1 MSDLAPST
9 LTVDLAAYAHNLSV
23 VRSYLPEECKILA
36 IVKANAYG
44 LGIEPIARCAVEQ
57 GAAMLGVSTVEE
69 GATLREAGIDAPIL
83 VLVQPSVDALSE
95 AIRLNLRVTIGDT
108 VAGERL
114 GEIARKQKK
123 VAVVHCEIDTGMGRQ
138 GFMPERALE
147 ELVSLTR
154 ISNIDLE
161 GVLTHFPTAEIP
173 NDSFTTE
180 QIRSFRQL
188 LKDLDKAGIPY
199 EMEHAANSAGIVN
212 YPTSHFTMV
221 RPGIMTYG
229 VWPSNQPPENVH
241 LQSVVRW
248 TSRIVAVR
256 QVPGGANIGY
266 GHTYKAPCPRKTALI
281 PVGYADGYNI
291 KLSNRG
297 MVLVRGIRCPV
308 TGMVSMDQIA
318 IDVSNVNGV
327 TEGDEVTLLGAAG
340 DSEITINDFAE
351 WAESIPYQVLTG
363 IGSRVRRAYPTE
375 T

>member
-1 MSDLAPST
+1 
-9 LTVDLAAYAHNLSV
+9 
-23 VRSYLPEECKILA
+23 
-36 IVKANAYG
+36 
-44 LGIEPIARCAVEQ
+44 
-57 GAAMLGVSTVEE
+57 
-69 GATLREAGIDAPIL
+69 
-83 VLVQPSVDALSE
+83 
-95 AIRLNLRVTIGDT
+95 
-108 VAGERL
+108 
-114 GEIARKQKK
+114 
-123 VAVVHCEIDTGMGRQ
+123 MGRQ

-147 ELVSLTR
+147 DLVSLTR

-161 GVLTHFPTAEIP
+161 GVLTHFPSAEIP

-180 QIRSFRQL
+180 QIRSFRQI

-212 YPTSHFTMV
+212 HPTSHFTMV

-229 VWPSNQPPENVH
+229 VWPSKQPAENIH
-241 LQSVVRW
+241 LQSVIRW

-256 QVPGGANIGY
+256 ELPGGANIGY

-340 DSEITINDFAE
+340 DNEITINDFAE

-363 IGSRVRRAYPTE
+363 IGSRVRRTYPTE
-375 T
+375 A

>member
-23 VRSYLPEECKILA
+23 VRSYLPEQCKILA

-44 LGIEPIARCAVEQ
+44 LGIQPIARCAVEQ
-57 GAAMLGVSTVEE
+57 GVAMLGVSTVEE
-69 GATLREAGIDAPIL
+69 GATLRQAGIDAPIL
-83 VLVQPSVDALSE
+83 VLVQPSADALSE
-95 AIRLNLRVTIGDT
+95 AIRLNLRITIGDT

-180 QIRSFRQL
+180 QIRSFRQI

-212 YPTSHFTMV
+212 HPTSHFTMV

-229 VWPSNQPPENVH
+229 VWPSNQPPENIH
-241 LQSVVRW
+241 LHSVIRW

-256 QVPGGANIGY
+256 QLPGGANIGY

-340 DSEITINDFAE
+340 DNEITINDFAE
-351 WAESIPYQVLTG
+351 WAETIPYQVLTG
-363 IGSRVRRAYPTE
+363 IGSRVRRTYPTE
-375 T
+375 A